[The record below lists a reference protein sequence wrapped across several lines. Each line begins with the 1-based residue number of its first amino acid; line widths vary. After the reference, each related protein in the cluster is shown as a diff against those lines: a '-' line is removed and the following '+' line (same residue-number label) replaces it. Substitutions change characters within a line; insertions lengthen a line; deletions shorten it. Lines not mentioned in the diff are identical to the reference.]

1 MDFEIRRLK
10 GEEIQAAV
18 DVWVRA
24 RWNAQPRLEERMG
37 YTDDQNLAFFRD
49 VVAMEHQVWLALQ
62 GDKVLGL
69 MALSDG
75 EIDQLHID
83 PEHQN
88 HGVGSALLKKARE
101 LYPEGLGLFTHQRN
115 ETARRFYER
124 KGFVAVRFGVSPHP
138 ESEPDVR
145 YEWKRAQHPSPAA

>member
-49 VVAMEHQVWLALQ
+49 VVAMELAQVVVPASP
-62 GDKVLGL
+62 GHGL
-69 MALSDG
+69 HHLDG
-75 EIDQLHID
+75 RAEEACDL
-83 PEHQN
+83 P
-88 HGVGSALLKKARE
+88 
-101 LYPEGLGLFTHQRN
+101 T
-115 ETARRFYER
+115 
-124 KGFVAVRFGVSPHP
+124 GFWHS
-138 ESEPDVR
+138 
-145 YEWKRAQHPSPAA
+145 